1 MSRAKKETQV
11 GKIGTKEK
19 ILLQALSLFAQRGYD
34 GASMSDIAA
43 PLGITKAALYK
54 HFKSKQEI
62 FDSIIAES
70 NRRSAEVFEKLSV
83 HMDSGA
89 DLGTDLGAGADSESG
104 ADSGAVADSDTH
116 KKNGIH
122 TEDLK
127 VYGNIEADELCKNV
141 LEFVR
146 FSLSDDFSKQVR
158 HMLTLSQFAGKEL
171 AQLYTD
177 RYVNAMIDYDE
188 RLFKILMD
196 SGVMKKND
204 PRQMAVYFASPV
216 IMYIGIC
223 DRHPER
229 EKECLSAINE
239 HVRHFFEM
247 TRC

>member
-11 GKIGTKEK
+11 DKIGTKEK
-19 ILLQALSLFAQRGYD
+19 ILLQALSLFAKRGYD

-70 NRRSAEVFEKLSV
+70 NRRYEEVYEKLSF
-83 HMDSGA
+83 HPDSEA
-89 DLGTDLGAGADSESG
+89 DLGTDSGAGADSESG
-104 ADSGAVADSDTH
+104 ADSDTH

-146 FSLSDDFSKQVR
+146 FSLSDEFSRQVR
-158 HMLTLSQFAGKEL
+158 HMLTLSQFASKDL

-177 RYVNAMIDYDE
+177 RYINAMIDYDE

-229 EKECLSAINE
+229 EKECLATIDK

-247 TRC
+247 TRL

>member
-1 MSRAKKETQV
+1 MSRAKKEIQV
-11 GKIGTKEK
+11 DKIGTKEK
-19 ILLQALSLFAQRGYD
+19 ILLQALSLFAKRGYD

-83 HMDSGA
+83 HMDS
-89 DLGTDLGAGADSESG
+89 
-104 ADSGAVADSDTH
+104 DTH
-116 KKNGIH
+116 KKKKNGIH

-127 VYGNIEADELCKNV
+127 VYGNIAADELCKNV

-146 FSLSDDFSKQVR
+146 FSLSDEFSRQVR
-158 HMLTLSQFAGKEL
+158 HMLTLSQFASKDL

-229 EKECLSAINE
+229 EKECLATIDK

-247 TRC
+247 TRL